1 MNMNTRNNNTSSYT
15 ELVHIGGV
23 GFMFEVN
30 KSFKHN
36 LISPDVLAFFA
47 GVQESEE
54 ATKDCAFPLPIS
66 NTNSH
71 QSIFQYIGDDWAVC
85 SDGIFRKCQ
94 RVKCLIEY
102 NSNIHTAVFHID
114 RTFVDGD
121 IAGIISL

>member
-1 MNMNTRNNNTSSYT
+1 MGMNTMSNTSPSA
-15 ELVHIGGV
+15 ELLLIGGI

-30 KSFKHN
+30 QFIKHN
-36 LISPDVLAFFA
+36 LISPDVLAFFD
-47 GVQESEE
+47 GVQESEGVTE
-54 ATKDCAFPLPIS
+54 KCAFILPKS
-66 NTNSH
+66 NTNSL
-71 QSIFQYIGDDWAVC
+71 QYIFQFIGEDWVIC
-85 SDGIFRKCQ
+85 SDKIFRKCQ